1 MSDFSKSFLTE
12 DRWNKADAPQVFVA
26 AFGKH
31 PGWDDHI
38 EDLGLETPS
47 LVLAKNLLYTQGI
60 GGQIDSGAWEKLE
73 AGQRIASFDHLL
85 LWQRGDQFLLGNLW
99 SSTDGKGRGRYP
111 MVLCAHCIAAPLSWA
126 IQTVLPAL
134 ERMRQECQAARTA
147 NEVKAILSRG
157 TAELR
162 KAFATGAPSDIPLTP
177 AERKTFLDC
186 DAFGPQGEGWRRI
199 LHQITSQMSG
209 YVSAQGSR
217 GAELLPQQIRLPQ
230 CAPAGRSLALWREF
244 FDLVVNRAAPLLL
257 IAATGQKWI
266 DATVGEPGTH
276 EFFSLLADESKLPLA
291 SAIPYNMDE
300 GVKRRADELANL
312 FLTGAKTSGMAS
324 AQTTPKAAP
333 LPTPKKSRRNVFLLG
348 GVALVA
354 VAVLAI
360 VLRVLQSTPPSTLTA
375 TTQTPA
381 VTNTAAVAAEQEKI
395 RAQAQAEAEAR
406 VTAEAQAL
414 AKAQADAA
422 AKAREEAAAA
432 AEARKKAEQ
441 IADENRRAEAQA
453 RVEAQA
459 KAEAELARKQAAEAA
474 QREQERQAAE
484 AKAREVA
491 EQQRQHQLAQEVA
504 FQASRE
510 EEQKRAAAAAAA
522 VAPPPIVSQNS
533 NSNLSVASVV
543 EPPAKSDTPMTADRP
558 GFDNTIGIAFVW
570 VPDFPGTAHG
580 AGVGKFEI
588 TQREYEQ
595 VMHANPS
602 TAPGPDL
609 PVQNVT
615 GYDATNF
622 CATLTDLEYSAGKL
636 PKDWKYTLPSEA
648 QFAYLS
654 KDTRLEDSVTSHNLP
669 KKRTAPQPVGSSGKT
684 NNFGIYDV
692 RGNVWEW
699 CLAQDVGL
707 VPLGGAFDGITETGA
722 WATLGQGARENNLKP
737 QMADN
742 NTGFRVIVVPTAP
755 VTPMHPPQS
764 PK

>member
-1 MSDFSKSFLTE
+1 
-12 DRWNKADAPQVFVA
+12 
-26 AFGKH
+26 
-31 PGWDDHI
+31 
-38 EDLGLETPS
+38 
-47 LVLAKNLLYTQGI
+47 
-60 GGQIDSGAWEKLE
+60 
-73 AGQRIASFDHLL
+73 
-85 LWQRGDQFLLGNLW
+85 
-99 SSTDGKGRGRYP
+99 
-111 MVLCAHCIAAPLSWA
+111 
-126 IQTVLPAL
+126 
-134 ERMRQECQAARTA
+134 
-147 NEVKAILSRG
+147 
-157 TAELR
+157 
-162 KAFATGAPSDIPLTP
+162 
-177 AERKTFLDC
+177 
-186 DAFGPQGEGWRRI
+186 
-199 LHQITSQMSG
+199 
-209 YVSAQGSR
+209 
-217 GAELLPQQIRLPQ
+217 
-230 CAPAGRSLALWREF
+230 
-244 FDLVVNRAAPLLL
+244 
-257 IAATGQKWI
+257 
-266 DATVGEPGTH
+266 
-276 EFFSLLADESKLPLA
+276 
-291 SAIPYNMDE
+291 
-300 GVKRRADELANL
+300 
-312 FLTGAKTSGMAS
+312 
-324 AQTTPKAAP
+324 
-333 LPTPKKSRRNVFLLG
+333 
-348 GVALVA
+348 
-354 VAVLAI
+354 
-360 VLRVLQSTPPSTLTA
+360 
-375 TTQTPA
+375 
-381 VTNTAAVAAEQEKI
+381 VAAEQEKI

-707 VPLGGAFDGITETGA
+707 VPLGGAFDGITETGP